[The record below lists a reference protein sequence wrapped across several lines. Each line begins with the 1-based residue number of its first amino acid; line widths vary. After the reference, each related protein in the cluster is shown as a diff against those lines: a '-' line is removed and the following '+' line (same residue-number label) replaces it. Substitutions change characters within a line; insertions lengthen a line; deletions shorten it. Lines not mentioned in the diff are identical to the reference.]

1 MLVNWLERHGRLTD
15 AALVLLVF
23 ATTVGASGRA
33 DLGGH
38 GVPIALVVA
47 LPLLARH
54 RYPLA
59 TLAVTTTSTIVV
71 FAAWEFYNPL
81 PAGIALY
88 TVASRCERRVSLI
101 SGGAA
106 LVALTPAVWSSAGS
120 RNGFLLAGRLLPFVV
135 AWLVGDSVAVRRRY
149 VRELEEKAD
158 RLEREREIEAARAV
172 AEEQARIARELHD
185 VIAHN
190 LSVMVVQAGAADD
203 VFETH
208 PDRAHAAI
216 RHVKTTGQAALAELR
231 QLLGAV
237 RRDGAEYAPQPGL
250 ARLDELA
257 AEVRAAGLE
266 VTLTIDGSPRT
277 LPTAL
282 ELSAYRIVQEALTN
296 TLKHAH
302 ANRAEIAV
310 RYGVDTLDVEVRDDG
325 TGNGGGSGRG
335 LIGMRERVGVFGG
348 SLTAGPSR
356 GGGYS
361 VAARF
366 PLPAS

>member
-266 VTLTIDGSPRT
+266 VTLTIDGSPR
-277 LPTAL
+277 
-282 ELSAYRIVQEALTN
+282 
-296 TLKHAH
+296 
-302 ANRAEIAV
+302 
-310 RYGVDTLDVEVRDDG
+310 
-325 TGNGGGSGRG
+325 
-335 LIGMRERVGVFGG
+335 
-348 SLTAGPSR
+348 
-356 GGGYS
+356 
-361 VAARF
+361 
-366 PLPAS
+366 PLPPPLPVPSSRTSTSSVSTP